1 MLKVLDRMQKFGDQ
15 EVNYPAL
22 LSVEDDFNKGEVPPN
37 RILYVLTNVG
47 LAL

>member
-15 EVNYPAL
+15 KVNYPAL
-22 LSVEDDFNKGEVPPN
+22 LPVQDDFNNGEVPPN

-47 LAL
+47 FVL